1 MKTDFLNQKFV
12 IDFKKRIMINSHF
25 YNHTTSK
32 QAEKNTMDLVKL
44 DQETTES
51 LNNKLT
57 EKNGFALK
65 MEDRASNVKE
75 ICSRFHKT
83 FNGRLGQFSHIQSF
97 RSLIELKKY
106 FQRKNY
112 CLSRF

>member
-1 MKTDFLNQKFV
+1 
-12 IDFKKRIMINSHF
+12 MIYSHF

-32 QAEKNTMDLVKL
+32 QAEKKTMDLMKL

-57 EKNGFALK
+57 EKNSFILN
-65 MEDRASNVKE
+65 MQDRSSKVKE

-83 FNGRLGQFSHIQSF
+83 FNGRLIQFFPIQ
-97 RSLIELKKY
+97 
-106 FQRKNY
+106 
-112 CLSRF
+112 

>member
-1 MKTDFLNQKFV
+1 
-12 IDFKKRIMINSHF
+12 MIYSHF

-83 FNGRLGQFSHIQSF
+83 FNERLGQFSHIQ
-97 RSLIELKKY
+97 
-106 FQRKNY
+106 
-112 CLSRF
+112 